1 MHMNKVGRLNAAMN
15 QTGIL
20 DRSIDDVM
28 EHFVY
33 VPRMS
38 PANPQD
44 IPFFLSTRLALPEEK
59 EKLLLTIEDDIEEA
73 DAPQILMKYENR
85 AAQISHEYEDQMI
98 RF

>member
-1 MHMNKVGRLNAAMN
+1 MYTNKVGRLNAAMN

-44 IPFFLSTRLALPEEK
+44 IPFFLSTRMTLLEEK
-59 EKLLLTIEDDIEEA
+59 EKLLLAIEDDLEEA

-85 AAQISHEYEDQMI
+85 AAQVSHEYEDQMI